1 MKLRSSRIVGIPN
14 YSHSMT
20 NIPCYPYRSTSNVL
34 FMNIICVCGLCVV
47 TFFCSIYGVCHFFTD
62 IQNEIITPSIILNW
76 SDVFTNAI

>member
-20 NIPCYPYRSTSNVL
+20 NIPCYSYRSSSNVL
-34 FMNIICVCGLCVV
+34 FMNIICVCGLCAV
-47 TFFCSIYGVCHFFTD
+47 TVFIVYGMFHFFTD
-62 IQNEIITPSIILNW
+62 IQHEIITPSTTLNW